1 MARILQCWE
10 LGDGYAYIEGFTAT
24 ARVLKAVGHE
34 LALAYRDLKHAERLV
49 GADFEL
55 FQAPAPV
62 SAARTPLN
70 RPMTFADQ
78 MINVDYGDAGRMLG
92 RMRAWRTLIE
102 RLKPDVLRVL
112 HSPGALLASRG
123 LGIPTL
129 IVGTGFL
136 IPPPISPL
144 PNLRPWIKDANPEAM
159 LARETRVLNQMNLA
173 LKALDA
179 PPLAK
184 FSDLYQADLQEIYA
198 FPEMDEYGPRQG
210 VEYMGTYQPQ
220 GGETPVWP
228 DGNGK
233 RIFAYLE
240 LFKNLPGALQALKD
254 SGCSVLVF
262 LSQLPA
268 ELRDKY
274 QGGNLKF
281 ADKPLDMFAVA
292 KQCDFGVSHGGHNIT
307 STLLLAGKPQL
318 MLPMFLP
325 ERIAAGKVAGMSAGL
340 VSPLDPAKFSE
351 ALTLLR
357 QLETGL
363 AAKAREFASCHP
375 AHDFEAMMKRVVANI
390 DTVAKKARGSA
401 RGNRAG

>member
-24 ARVLKAVGHE
+24 ARTLKGAGHK
-34 LALAYRDLKHAERLV
+34 LGLAYRDLKHAERIV

-55 FQAPAPV
+55 FQAPTPV
-62 SAARTPLN
+62 SSVRTPLN

-92 RMRAWRTLIE
+92 RVRAWRTLIE
-102 RLKPDVLRVL
+102 RFKPDVLRVL

-136 IPPPISPL
+136 IPPPVSPL
-144 PNLRPWIKDANPEAM
+144 PNLRPWLKEANPQSM

-179 PPLAK
+179 PLLAK
-184 FSDLYQADLQEIYA
+184 VSDLYQSDLQEIYTL
-198 FPEMDEYGPRQG
+198 PDMDEYGPRQG
-210 VEYMGTYQPQ
+210 VEYMGVYQPQ
-220 GGETPVWP
+220 GGETPEWP
-228 DGNGK
+228 EGGGK
-233 RIFAYLE
+233 RLFAYLE
-240 LFKNLPGALQALKD
+240 LFKGLPGALQALKD

-262 LSQLPA
+262 LPQLPA
-268 ELRDKY
+268 ELREKH

-281 ADKPLDMFAVA
+281 ADKPLDMFDVA
-292 KQCDFGVSHGGHNIT
+292 KQCDFGVSHGGHNIA
-307 STLLLAGKPQL
+307 STLLLSGKPQL

-325 ERIAAGKVAGMSAGL
+325 ERIAAGKVAGMGAGL
-340 VSPLDPAKFSE
+340 VSSLDPAKIAE
-351 ALTLLR
+351 ALV
-357 QLETGL
+357 QLQEQGTEL
-363 AAKAREFASCHP
+363 TSKAREFASRHSD
-375 AHDFEAMMKRVVANI
+375 HSTDTMMTRVVANM
-390 DTVAKKARGSA
+390 DMLVKKARGKVRDKR
-401 RGNRAG
+401 RG

>member
-10 LGDGYAYIEGFTAT
+10 LGDGYAYIEGFTAG
-24 ARVLKAVGHE
+24 ARIIKAAGHE
-34 LALAYRDLKHAERLV
+34 VGLAYRDLKHAERIV
-49 GADFEL
+49 GTDFEL
-55 FQAPAPV
+55 FQAPTPV
-62 SAARTPLN
+62 SPARTPLN

-102 RLKPDVLRVL
+102 RFKPDVLRVL

-136 IPPPISPL
+136 IPPPVSPL
-144 PNLRPWIKDANPEAM
+144 PNLRPWVKDANPQAM

-173 LKALDA
+173 LKALGA

-184 FSDLYQADLQEIYA
+184 VSDLYQSDVQEIYA
-198 FPEMDEYGPRQG
+198 FPDMDEYGPRQG
-210 VEYMGTYQPQ
+210 VEYMGVYQPQ

-228 DGNGK
+228 ESNGK

-240 LFKNLPGALQALKD
+240 LFKNLPSALQILKD
-254 SGCSVLVF
+254 SGCAVLVF
-262 LSQLPA
+262 LPQVPA

-281 ADKPLDMFAVA
+281 ADKPLNMFATA
-292 KQCDFGVSHGGHNIT
+292 KQSDFGVSHGGHNIAT
-307 STLLLAGKPQL
+307 TLLLAGKAQL

-325 ERIAAGKVAGMSAGL
+325 ERIAARKVVELGAGL
-340 VSPLDPAKFSE
+340 VSALEPAKIAE
-351 ALTLLR
+351 TLAQLR
-357 QLETGL
+357 QGEVGF
-363 AAKAREFASCHP
+363 AAKAKEFASRQQGYSL
-375 AHDFEAMMKRVVANI
+375 EIMMKRVAANI
-390 DTVAKKARGSA
+390 STLAKKAGNGTRGKH
-401 RGNRAG
+401 AG